1 MALNDIQIRNAK
13 LPEKP
18 RKISDSGGLYLVVTP
33 TGSKL
38 WRMDCRYRSKRLT
51 LSFGQWPAVSLAMA
65 RGLRDAAKALI
76 EEGSDPRAVV
86 PGKKAVDAPDSLI
99 VATRETFKAVADRWI
114 DNNSAEWSTGHFT
127 RTMAGL
133 RNDLFPAIGDR
144 HIAEIEPLEILSA
157 VRAVEER
164 GVRDGAHRLRAT
176 ASKIFRFAIAEG
188 LAKRDPAADIVD
200 ALARKP
206 RVKHRAKFSESELP
220 ILRGKLLNEPIEQI
234 TRDALWLTLLTA
246 VRTNETRF
254 ADIAEFSGLDSKEP
268 LRRIP
273 AERMKMN
280 RDHLV
285 PLPRQAVAI
294 VKRRIAEGDGTGLL
308 FSKRGTR
315 SGSLSENGMLY
326 ALYRMGYHSRVT
338 VHGFRGAF
346 STIANERGWNR
357 DWIEVQLAHVE
368 GSVRGAYNA
377 AEYLPGRRELLQWWA
392 DLVIGE

>member
-1 MALNDIQIRNAK
+1 
-13 LPEKP
+13 
-18 RKISDSGGLYLVVTP
+18 
-33 TGSKL
+33 
-38 WRMDCRYRSKRLT
+38 MDCRYRSKRLT

-254 ADIAEFSGLDSKEP
+254 ADIAEFSGLDSEEP
-268 LRRIP
+268 LWRIP